1 MAYTTRVCNISDFG
15 VRAPTR
21 ALRRVLCGRL
31 WSTPRL
37 LLRWLC
43 FLCGFDRDGSGAD
56 LSVATARSNGCRVEG
71 QLDSDGVDV
80 DGVFWSLRN
89 MVELILVVCCCP
101 CLVAAVAYVTKA
113 HLRVLDVLDD
123 CKDALMVC
131 AMLEIARHAR
141 TCCCGFLSFSSECC

>member
-1 MAYTTRVCNISDFG
+1 
-15 VRAPTR
+15 
-21 ALRRVLCGRL
+21 
-31 WSTPRL
+31 
-37 LLRWLC
+37 
-43 FLCGFDRDGSGAD
+43 
-56 LSVATARSNGCRVEG
+56 VEG

-123 CKDALMVC
+123 CKDALLVC